1 MAPTPCI
8 ALLDQ
13 TELTVDKEWRSRP
26 ALVAFVTG
34 SVATGEVSSRSD
46 IDIIFITN
54 EPAYVSY
61 RYYMPELTPV
71 TTRTEVGRIPIDL
84 LHRVL
89 SRGYADEIST
99 GLKEQ
104 LRRARVLKGD
114 RKLGEDLISR
124 FDELKP
130 RRTLL
135 GQYLSRSQ
143 RAFKR
148 LARIATD
155 VKATDAVF
163 ACDELASNLWR
174 LRLVALEKVGVQK
187 TKHEIRAARSNISQ
201 EQLRRYLSSLRL
213 AKIDKQKARSTLQ
226 HAHRIVSKV
235 LERIGIH
242 AKIIGSEEFE

>member
-1 MAPTPCI
+1 M
-8 ALLDQ
+8 LDQ
-13 TELTVDKEWRSRP
+13 TELIVDKEWRSRP
-26 ALVAFVTG
+26 PLVAFITG

-46 IDIIFITN
+46 IDIIFIVK
-54 EPAYVSY
+54 EASYVSY

-71 TTRTEVGRIPIDL
+71 TIRTEVGRIPIDL
-84 LHRVL
+84 LHKVL

-104 LRRARVLKGD
+104 LRKARVLKGD

-130 RRTLL
+130 RHTLL

-155 VKATDAVF
+155 AKATDALI

-174 LRLVALEKVGVQK
+174 LRLVALDRVGVQK
-187 TKHEIRAARSNISQ
+187 TKHEIRAARSNLDQ
-201 EQLRRYLSSLRL
+201 EQLERYLSSLRL
-213 AKIDKQKARSTLQ
+213 ARIDKHKARSTLQ
-226 HAHRIVSKV
+226 RAHRIVSKV